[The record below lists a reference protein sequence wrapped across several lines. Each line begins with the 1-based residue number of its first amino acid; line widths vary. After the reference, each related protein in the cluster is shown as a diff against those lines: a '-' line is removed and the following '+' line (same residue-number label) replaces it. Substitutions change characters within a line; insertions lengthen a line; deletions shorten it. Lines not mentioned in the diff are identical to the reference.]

1 MTRALSRDVAEEV
14 RNNSL
19 REVVRFQPVVD
30 GEPLQFGYEA
40 PVPADDATH
49 QPFMAKVV
57 EPTFFPVSLACS
69 VNEGEISRL
78 FARRN
83 VFRQILRLQRHRN
96 FLCKTDADETAGRD
110 RVAVA
115 NETHRFLGGDNLSS
129 VGGPNLCE
137 LRLSGGNS

>member
-1 MTRALSRDVAEEV
+1 MTRALGGDVAEEV

-57 EPTFFPVSLACS
+57 EPPLFAIALARGINKS
-69 VNEGEISRL
+69 EISRL

-96 FLCKTDADETAGRD
+96 FLCKTDADRTAGRD
-110 RVAVA
+110 RVAIA
-115 NETHRFLGGDNLSS
+115 NETHRFLGGDNFSAVRRS
-129 VGGPNLCE
+129 NRCE
-137 LRLSGGNS
+137 LRLGGGSS